1 MMEVFSY
8 GALDGQE
15 VQGFRMS
22 NASGMSV
29 TLMSYGARITKLIV
43 PDRQGNLAD
52 IVLGFDTLD
61 AYRRSEAYH
70 GAICGRFGNRIG
82 GGAFVLDGDLHT
94 LSRNDG
100 ENHLHGGFHGFDRKN
115 WVGTADDKGN
125 SVSFCA
131 VSPDGE
137 EGFPGTL
144 TVTVT
149 YVLRE
154 DNILDIT
161 YHAVTDRATVV
172 SLINHSYWNL
182 AGEGQGDITDHVLT
196 LNSHHYIPT
205 DSEVIPTGEIRS
217 TWQGKFDFTQPKAIG
232 RDMGVPEEG
241 KLGYRND
248 VANLGGY
255 DATWVL
261 STDRTM
267 KWAAR
272 VVDPKSGRGFVLS
285 TTEPSLQFYTAAYLD
300 EPIPGKS
307 LRPYGR
313 YSGFTLEPQN
323 FPDAPN
329 VPHFPSATLR
339 PGNVYL
345 SKQSYAFFA
354 Q

>member
-1 MMEVFSY
+1 MKVFSY
-8 GALDGQE
+8 GTLDGQDI
-15 VQGFRMS
+15 QGFTIS
-22 NASGMSV
+22 NSSGMAV
-29 TLMSYGARITKLIV
+29 TLMSYGARITKLLV
-43 PDRQGNLAD
+43 PDREGNLAD
-52 IVLGFDTLD
+52 IVLGFETLD
-61 AYRRSEAYH
+61 SYRTSEAYH
-70 GAICGRFGNRIG
+70 GAICGRYGNRIG
-82 GGAFVLDGDLHT
+82 GATFVLDGEVHR

-100 ENHLHGGFHGFDRKN
+100 VNHLHGGVEGFDRKN
-115 WVGTADDKGN
+115 WVGAVDHEANTVVFRT
-125 SVSFCA
+125 VSGH
-131 VSPDGE
+131 GE
-137 EGFPGTL
+137 EGFPGNL

-149 YVLRE
+149 YTLRE
-154 DNILDIT
+154 DNILDVT
-161 YHAVTDRATVV
+161 YHAVTDQATVV

-182 AGEGQGDITDHVLT
+182 SGEGQGDITDHVLT
-196 LNSHHYIPT
+196 LNSDHYIPT
-205 DSEVIPTGEIRS
+205 NSEVIPTGEIRA
-217 TWQGKFDFTQPKAIG
+217 TRQGKFDFTQPKEIG
-232 RDMGVPEEG
+232 RDMSVPEEG

-248 VANLGGY
+248 AANLGGY

-267 KWAAR
+267 KWAAK

-307 LRPYGR
+307 GRPYGR

-339 PGNVYL
+339 PGNIYL
-345 SKQSYAFFA
+345 SKQSYAFFT